1 MSDDSTA
8 KPAGGRPRRPSGLSA
23 ARLLAVQALYQRA
36 VSGQSAAEV
45 LREFLQHRVEEEVEG
60 LKHAKVSRELLGEL
74 VEGVAKEEGTLDDML
89 AAVLDEDWTLDRVEL
104 LLRVLLRAA
113 IFELS
118 ETARLV
124 VTIVGAATLI
134 AGALIGT
141 AKDDIKKALAGS
153 TMSQIGYMHLAAGL
167 GKAGYVFAIA
177 HLIAHPYTPPNSNYR
192 LAATRLKNALARA
205 NANQIWQ

>member
-1 MSDDSTA
+1 M
-8 KPAGGRPRRPSGLSA
+8 
-23 ARLLAVQALYQRA
+23 QALYQRA

-60 LKHAKVSRELLGEL
+60 LKHAKVNRELLGEL

-118 ETARLV
+118 DRLEVPARVVITEYVDLANAFYDGRETAFVNGLLDRLAHV
-124 VTIVGAATLI
+124 LRAEEFGGAADLSK
-134 AGALIGT
+134 L
-141 AKDDIKKALAGS
+141 
-153 TMSQIGYMHLAAGL
+153 
-167 GKAGYVFAIA
+167 
-177 HLIAHPYTPPNSNYR
+177 R
-192 LAATRLKNALARA
+192 
-205 NANQIWQ
+205 